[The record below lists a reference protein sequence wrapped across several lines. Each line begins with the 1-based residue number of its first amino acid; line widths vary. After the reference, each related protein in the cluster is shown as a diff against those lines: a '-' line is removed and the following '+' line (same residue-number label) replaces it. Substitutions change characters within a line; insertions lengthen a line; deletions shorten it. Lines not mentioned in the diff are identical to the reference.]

1 MSLMELKAF
10 NAVALGGGFVRG
22 AELLRRS
29 QPTVT
34 AQVRALESQFGME
47 LFFRSRG
54 QSAQLTPTGKQ
65 LFETTRALFTLE
77 EDAEAIL
84 SGAKGAQQG
93 LLRIGAIAPRSAM
106 TMVSSYCENH
116 PGMRIEMRISNSGQV
131 LEWLRSYEVD
141 IGILGAHERDPAF
154 FMRRFA
160 EPEIVMLAGK
170 THKFEPGSKLT
181 RERFARETLILR
193 EQGSETRALMESA
206 LSKHGWRAA
215 RVFEIASREGV
226 VAAAEAGLGLAP
238 ISIAEYEGNAG
249 IHVLRFDGFSVF
261 GEMFIVCMN
270 NRRHI
275 PMIRDAFALDAVS
288 RSSREFL

>member
-10 NAVALGGGFVRG
+10 NAVARGGGFVRG

-34 AQVRALESQFGME
+34 AQVRALENHFGRE

-54 QSAQLTPTGKQ
+54 QAAQLTPMGRQ
-65 LFETTRALFTLE
+65 LFETTRTLFKLE

-93 LLRIGAIAPRSAM
+93 VLRIGAIAPRSAM
-106 TMVSSYCENH
+106 TMVSSYCESH
-116 PGMRIEMRISNSGQV
+116 PKMRIEMRISNSGQV
-131 LEWLRSYEVD
+131 LEWLRTYEVD

-170 THKFEPGSKLT
+170 TRKFGPGSKLT
-181 RERFARETLILR
+181 RERFASETLILR

-206 LSKHGWRAA
+206 LLKHGWRAA
-215 RVFEIASREGV
+215 RTFEIASREGV
-226 VAAAEAGLGLAP
+226 AAAAEAGLGLAP
-238 ISIAEYEGNAG
+238 ISISEFDR
-249 IHVLRFDGFSVF
+249 HSDVQVVRFDSFSVF
-261 GEMFIVCMN
+261 GEMFMVCMN

-275 PMIRDAFALDAVS
+275 PMIRDVFRLDVAFGTSEA
-288 RSSREFL
+288 